1 MQKKDEI
8 LEIPTG
14 LNWVS
19 GLENEADGHERL
31 REAGKR
37 KGGIDGL
44 LRLFHGRVEAAAQSR
59 CGIASIL
66 CTFLETRNGFPI
78 SVYFR

>member
-19 GLENEADGHERL
+19 GSENEADGNERL
-31 REAGKR
+31 REAGKSER
-37 KGGIDGL
+37 
-44 LRLFHGRVEAAAQSR
+44 E
-59 CGIASIL
+59 
-66 CTFLETRNGFPI
+66 E
-78 SVYFR
+78 